1 MLRLSLCCFVFLMG
15 QGLAEEQVLRPDI
28 RETLQ
33 EHDIFIDAGMRPV
46 LKLMGYGWGDNAHQQ
61 GWSGRW
67 ITHHEADVLLEVAEL
82 TDYHF
87 MLRAAPALKM
97 DKLQSIGLFI
107 NNRFIAKW
115 VCPYDPDPK
124 TYSTKIPAEKLNLG
138 TNTLSLRI
146 GYTTVPGGAEQ
157 RRLGLQVDYIHLRP
171 DA

>member
-15 QGLAEEQVLRPDI
+15 QGLAEEQLLRPDI

-33 EHDIFIDAGMRPV
+33 EHDIFIDAGTRPV

-87 MLRAAPALKM
+87 TLRAAPALKM

-115 VCPYDPDPK
+115 LVRERPVFCARSRTRAFCQPR
-124 TYSTKIPAEKLNLG
+124 SPAWARAQFSVVGIE
-138 TNTLSLRI
+138 
-146 GYTTVPGGAEQ
+146 
-157 RRLGLQVDYIHLRP
+157 
-171 DA
+171 